1 MRSLLKDEPNAK
13 GVQYKH
19 QPWIQGEYRDLT
31 WLNNNNNNKT
41 PQTPYVYAE
50 SYFITLC
57 ETTFIKS
64 CLKGIQGEEKQSR
77 KNKKLHSNRNIKE

>member
-1 MRSLLKDEPNAK
+1 MNTG
-13 GVQYKH
+13 GV
-19 QPWIQGEYRDLT
+19 PWLNLR
-31 WLNNNNNNKT
+31 LNNNNNNKT
-41 PQTPYVYAE
+41 PQSPYVYAE